1 MVVSADNVS
10 LYIRKSPNRHLAKTV
25 RVSVE
30 LCLCVEGRHSII
42 LLYENYPIKS
52 TERFRNE
59 LSAAPLSMP
68 FCSSAR
74 SMS

>member
-30 LCLCVEGRHSII
+30 LCLCVEGRHPII
-42 LLYENYPIKS
+42 LLYEK
-52 TERFRNE
+52 
-59 LSAAPLSMP
+59 LSYQIN
-68 FCSSAR
+68 
-74 SMS
+74 